1 MGNYYFSLLQSM
13 RFLISNH
20 KFFGLDGKELR
31 LSNGVYVN
39 IMPANYRVDI
49 IEEEYADKFVH
60 TDNMTYYP
68 LEIYIIEKENAVF
81 IEYAFNKALYTEY
94 DIEYF
99 NKLLNTSLLK
109 IDSYE

>member
-1 MGNYYFSLLQSM
+1 M
-13 RFLISNH
+13 
-20 KFFGLDGKELR
+20 K
-31 LSNGVYVN
+31 
-39 IMPANYRVDI
+39 
-49 IEEEYADKFVH
+49 
-60 TDNMTYYP
+60 YYP